1 MAWALQDAKAK
12 FSEVVKLALSEG
24 PQEVTVRG
32 EPTAVVISKVEF
44 DELKAAR
51 GIKPKKN
58 LAEFLMDGDP
68 WPDDFV
74 ELVNRRSPDPG
85 RDIEF

>member
-1 MAWALQDAKAK
+1 MVWALQDAKAK
-12 FSEVVKLALSEG
+12 FSEVVKRALSEG

-32 EPTAVVISKVEF
+32 EPTAVVISKSDF
-44 DELKAAR
+44 DDLQAAR
-51 GIKPKKN
+51 GAKRKMSFE
-58 LAEFLMDGDP
+58 EFLMDGEP

-74 ELVNRRSPDPG
+74 ELVNDRSKDPG